1 MTKKIN
7 IGIIS
12 KELHFDKDFYLS
24 YSKNNLK
31 YLYNKCNI
39 IGILIYNDY
48 INYDVLDVCDAFI
61 FQGGNDIEPYYYEIL
76 KYAINS
82 HKPVLGICL
91 GHQIIGSYNNK
102 DNLKEINNHYD
113 TNHNI
118 NIKENSY
125 LYKLFGNK
133 MIVNS
138 RHKYAIKDVNYPFKI
153 TSISNDNIIESIE
166 YIDDN
171 NFILGVQFHPEDM
184 SNTEI
189 LYNSFINEIKKRK
202 QDL

>member
-1 MTKKIN
+1 MTKIT
-7 IGIIS
+7 IGVIS
-12 KELHFDKDFYLS
+12 KELSFNDNSYIL

-48 INYDVLDVCDAFI
+48 INYDVLDMCDAFI
-61 FQGGNDIEPYYYEIL
+61 FQGGNDIEAYYYKIL
-76 KYAINS
+76 KYAIDN

-91 GHQIIGSYNNK
+91 GHQIIGTYNNK
-102 DNLKEINNHYD
+102 DNITKITNHYNNNHE
-113 TNHNI
+113 I

-133 MIVNS
+133 MSVNS
-138 RHKYAIKDVNYPFKI
+138 RHKYAIKNIDFPFKI
-153 TSISNDNIIESIE
+153 SSTSKDNVIESIE
-166 YIDDN
+166 YIDDD

-184 SNTEI
+184 SDTEI